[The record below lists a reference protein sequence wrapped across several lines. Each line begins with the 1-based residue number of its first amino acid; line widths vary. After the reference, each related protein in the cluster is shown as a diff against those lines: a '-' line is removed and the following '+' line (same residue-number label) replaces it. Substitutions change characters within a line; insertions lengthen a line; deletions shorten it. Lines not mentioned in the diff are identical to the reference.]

1 MSFKLLQIIIY
12 WFLDLLHYF
21 LVISKFSKIL
31 FICQTKSVSKASSN
45 LNLGLFPRKMSACS
59 LWLPRYSFSWI
70 LKNGHFFRWIYNVLK
85 YKWCIKCSSHERYRI
100 GIFHFKISLGCHSI
114 SGLSRYSPSALNKWP
129 ILCSSGRH
137 AIEKCCSPKSQI

>member
-100 GIFHFKISLGCHSI
+100 GIFHFKFHLAAI
-114 SGLSRYSPSALNKWP
+114 LSVDYQDIHHQHWTNDQFCAVQA
-129 ILCSSGRH
+129 GM
-137 AIEKCCSPKSQI
+137 Q